1 MMPLMQFLPQH
12 IVPTTLSRPKTYAP
26 SWIDTSS
33 HASSQRFAK
42 MLRRAG
48 LYQGVVRAREHRLRL
63 FQGINFART
72 RLFAKFKVLDQ
83 PITFE
88 VEVLD
93 VLHGRH
99 RLCRLRLFLLAHRLE
114 CRLRLRLGSLLLLD
128 ELRVRRTFLCGIR
141 HEFLVILLGILL
153 LGCDGG
159 HLCSKVLN
167 QKIDHRDDPTALLAL
182 LRVGA
187 VGLGRRRRR
196 FPLREHGDTSAR
208 NATWRRGGGCGAAHA
223 HHDTLLPRQLALRG
237 RLVQLWVVK
246 FVEPVL
252 RQLKELFGGSVGG
265 HGLGVLL
272 VLFLP
277 LLRGL
282 GYVFVKIL
290 DALHKRCNLL
300 RESGNG
306 GLPVRNVLLEILKD
320 VLKLLQFVLSNVEL
334 GLAVLFL
341 FVVSGLLLPEQ
352 HDHFVDHADNLREA
366 HLLPTERKGN
376 EVQPR
381 VLPLVATKGPE
392 SLPPDLTHAHPRLQ
406 ERRARERFL
415 EKFQRIIIVE
425 DLDRLRKR
433 NDLLCPHLRAVLPVL
448 RLRRAVFFQVG
459 KELLVLLEGL
469 YCVLH
474 ILLRVHDFHAE
485 LSDTRQFGLD
495 CLRRCLYLLRLRRHQ
510 LLVQF
515 DGFLFGLGGVRQVRY
530 HRVQH
535 LFHDSDDLSALGC
548 VLCRGALALGKERGQ
563 HVAIGAAEVDS
574 QHQPPQHGSGGG
586 LQETV
591 RPLGQRSDGFLQ
603 RSHVRLG
610 LSSLLREG
618 CGFFFAHCRR
628 LGHRRL
634 CRLPVLLVLRNL
646 FLERDHLCFHLFDGL
661 QDLWNFG
668 FRIRDGLRQG
678 RTSSLTPT
686 HELFVQFLLGLA
698 FRRDFFLHHL

>member
-48 LYQGVVRAREHRLRL
+48 LYQGVVRAREYRLRF

-99 RLCRLRLFLLAHRLE
+99 RLCGLRLFLLAHRLE
-114 CRLRLRLGSLLLLD
+114 CRFHLRLGSLLLLD
-128 ELRVRRTFLCGIR
+128 ELRVRRAFLCGIR

-153 LGCDGG
+153 LGRDGG
-159 HLCSKVLN
+159 HLCSEVLN

-196 FPLREHGDTSAR
+196 LPLREHGDTSAR

-223 HHDTLLPRQLALRG
+223 YHDALLPRQLALRG

-252 RQLKELFGGSVGG
+252 RQLKELFSCSVGR

-277 LLRGL
+277 LLRGF

-290 DALHKRCNLL
+290 DALHKRRNLL
-300 RESGNG
+300 RQGGNG
-306 GLPVRNVLLEILKD
+306 GLPVRDVLLQVLKS
-320 VLKLLQFVLSNVEL
+320 VLKLLQLVLSDVEL
-334 GLAVLFL
+334 GLAVFFF

-352 HDHFVDHADNLREA
+352 YDHFVDHADNLGEA
-366 HLLPTERKGN
+366 HLLPTKRKGN

-381 VLPLVATKGPE
+381 VLPVVATKGPK

-406 ERRARERFL
+406 ARGSPLPASSSGTPSPSSLPRSFSPGR
-415 EKFQRIIIVE
+415 QGTSCPPRGP
-425 DLDRLRKR
+425 
-433 NDLLCPHLRAVLPVL
+433 LLCPPHPLSRSRFP
-448 RLRRAVFFQVG
+448 RRAQR
-459 KELLVLLEGL
+459 
-469 YCVLH
+469 Y
-474 ILLRVHDFHAE
+474 APAW
-485 LSDTRQFGLD
+485 S
-495 CLRRCLYLLRLRRHQ
+495 RLPSW
-510 LLVQF
+510 L
-515 DGFLFGLGGVRQVRY
+515 
-530 HRVQH
+530 
-535 LFHDSDDLSALGC
+535 
-548 VLCRGALALGKERGQ
+548 
-563 HVAIGAAEVDS
+563 
-574 QHQPPQHGSGGG
+574 
-586 LQETV
+586 
-591 RPLGQRSDGFLQ
+591 PLP
-603 RSHVRLG
+603 
-610 LSSLLREG
+610 LSSSPPSTP
-618 CGFFFAHCRR
+618 CR
-628 LGHRRL
+628 
-634 CRLPVLLVLRNL
+634 V
-646 FLERDHLCFHLFDGL
+646 
-661 QDLWNFG
+661 
-668 FRIRDGLRQG
+668 
-678 RTSSLTPT
+678 
-686 HELFVQFLLGLA
+686 
-698 FRRDFFLHHL
+698 